1 MYYNSKSE
9 ENKLYDFIIA
19 NDIAEESELDLVT
32 QVSGFSVDTLE
43 SVIYARTGY
52 RDVEQCLCSNEGYED
67 VYGDFDFDDE
77 EDDEE

>member
-1 MYYNSKSE
+1 MCYNSKSE
-9 ENKLYDFIIA
+9 ETKLYDFIIA
-19 NDIAEESELDLVT
+19 NNIAEEGELDLVT
-32 QVSGFSVDTLE
+32 HVAGWSVETLE

-67 VYGDFDFDDE
+67 VYGDFEEEE